1 MASSRCPT
9 CNQPFD
15 PEQTTAMPFCSDRC
29 RRIDL
34 NRWLTEEISMPLDS
48 ELTDE
53 GPGKKNADS
62 ED

>member
-15 PEQTTAMPFCSDRC
+15 PQQTTAMPFCSDRC

-34 NRWLTEEISMPLDS
+34 NRWLTEEISMPLDT

-53 GPGKKNADS
+53 GPQAKDGPQ